1 MINDMNKSISA
12 SLILAITTACTMQ
25 NPLLTESPLD
35 YGAPQFDKIKAEHYM
50 PAFRQGIKEMKAE
63 VDAIVTNPDAP
74 TFENTILALEESG
87 STFERVSNI
96 FFNLKE
102 ADTSDELEAI
112 AEEMSPLLTE
122 AELYVS
128 LNAPLFEKVKA
139 VYAQRDS
146 LPLEKDQQRLL
157 ENCYKSFS
165 RGGANLSDEDKERY
179 GKLSEELSLL
189 TLRFSK
195 NALAATNAFTLHI
208 QDSTDLAG
216 LPSYVIA
223 LGAQTAQEK
232 GLDGWAY
239 DLSYPSYASF
249 MKFSERRELRRQ
261 MYMAYNSRALGGEYD
276 NSGIVKDIIAHRIAI
291 ARLLGYKNYAAYALE
306 NRMVR
311 QTAQV
316 NAFIDALTAPS
327 LPAARKEL
335 EEIAGFARSR
345 GFAEEMQAWDFSYW
359 AEQYKNARYDLNE
372 AALKPYFRLE
382 NCIDAVFGL
391 ATRLYGLRFIERQD
405 LPVYH
410 PDVKVYDV
418 CDADG
423 THLALFY
430 ADFFPR
436 ASKRNGAWMTEFRG
450 QEIVGGVEH
459 RPVVSIVT
467 NFSKPTADAPSLL
480 THDELTTFLHEF
492 GHSLHGMLAR
502 GRYGSL
508 CGTSVARDFV
518 ELPSQIMENWAFEPE
533 YLESFAKD
541 YRTEE
546 VLPQEQIG
554 RIVAA
559 KNYLAAY
566 YQVRQLDFGRLDMAW
581 HDRTE
586 VPEAGTDAFEKAV
599 LAGTRLLP
607 AVEGTCISTAFSHIF
622 SGGYAAGYYSYKWA
636 EVLEADAFSLFQE
649 KGIFNQEVAGAFR
662 REILE
667 RGSNDEEAVLY
678 RNFRGHDPE
687 PDALLKKLGIIR

>member
-1 MINDMNKSISA
+1 
-12 SLILAITTACTMQ
+12 
-25 NPLLTESPLD
+25 
-35 YGAPQFDKIKAEHYM
+35 
-50 PAFRQGIKEMKAE
+50 
-63 VDAIVTNPDAP
+63 
-74 TFENTILALEESG
+74 
-87 STFERVSNI
+87 
-96 FFNLKE
+96 
-102 ADTSDELEAI
+102 
-112 AEEMSPLLTE
+112 
-122 AELYVS
+122 
-128 LNAPLFEKVKA
+128 
-139 VYAQRDS
+139 
-146 LPLEKDQQRLL
+146 
-157 ENCYKSFS
+157 
-165 RGGANLSDEDKERY
+165 
-179 GKLSEELSLL
+179 
-189 TLRFSK
+189 
-195 NALAATNAFTLHI
+195 
-208 QDSTDLAG
+208 
-216 LPSYVIA
+216 
-223 LGAQTAQEK
+223 
-232 GLDGWAY
+232 
-239 DLSYPSYASF
+239 
-249 MKFSERRELRRQ
+249 
-261 MYMAYNSRALGGEYD
+261 
-276 NSGIVKDIIAHRIAI
+276 
-291 ARLLGYKNYAAYALE
+291 
-306 NRMVR
+306 
-311 QTAQV
+311 
-316 NAFIDALTAPS
+316 
-327 LPAARKEL
+327 
-335 EEIAGFARSR
+335 
-345 GFAEEMQAWDFSYW
+345 
-359 AEQYKNARYDLNE
+359 
-372 AALKPYFRLE
+372 
-382 NCIDAVFGL
+382 
-391 ATRLYGLRFIERQD
+391 LRFIERQD